1 MGSTGRTTKEATGF
15 IGPPQRN
22 CLGLNCDP
30 DHLLASRDL
39 PENSIQDMATNTDPW
54 ICVFGSN
61 LFHQL
66 DPDDTRTNLTKKI
79 IHPRQLEGTRIL
91 KDGTSVVE
99 VLHVTDSQTLVYY
112 NKSAETVLRIKLSR
126 TLGLRRG
133 ESIVKLEGYTGPT
146 RSYSLYLTFNRSSK
160 TMAWNEQNP
169 RLSCNGW
176 YNQFNKFKATNES
189 REKIKRHVPSD
200 PARYQALTISDNG
213 EVLAALSP
221 EFSRTLEPQNG
232 CSAHRLELWPSLQE
246 LMDFLLDINRQPGS
260 KTRLIYL
267 KDPPAGETEIRLS
280 SGASHFL
287 IMTHTPS
294 TKENC
299 DYSSTL
305 YTFGD
310 NRFGQLGIG
319 TRSVSVTEPQKI
331 ENLPALIKIDCGL
344 FHSVAVGQ
352 DGELYTFGHN
362 RKGQCGVGSSEI
374 DTSTPVLVDLGGNG
388 EAGDIIDVIDACC
401 GSEHTAVLTS
411 SGVWLAGCN
420 TLGQLGMGDLV
431 SRFEFHRNE
440 NITIAGNHPSEPAA
454 WKIQTGRWSTYVWKN
469 LDFEFQERMER
480 IQICIADINQNGRV
494 FRGKVNME
502 QMEDISWQEV
512 AEGHIKI
519 ASDN

>member
-112 NKSAETVLRIKLSR
+112 NKSGGNSASGSSYLELWGFDEENQSSSLKDIRDRLDPTHYISHSIDQVKQW
-126 TLGLRRG
+126 LGTNKILG
-133 ESIVKLEGYTGPT
+133 YLATDGTINSI
-146 RSYSLYLTFNRSSK
+146 N
-160 TMAWNEQNP
+160 
-169 RLSCNGW
+169 
-176 YNQFNKFKATNES
+176 FKATNES

-469 LDFEFQERMER
+469 P
-480 IQICIADINQNGRV
+480 
-494 FRGKVNME
+494 
-502 QMEDISWQEV
+502 
-512 AEGHIKI
+512 
-519 ASDN
+519 